1 VPSRGLHSTAE
12 RHRRPPD
19 QQTISVLLNDIGRV
33 AVVQFSLRPKGPW
46 VADNLDQRIA
56 RLPAIAYGFVV
67 RWTVPEMR
75 SMAQFLLVLSGVLL
89 GTAATLLIEFLLP
102 RRAAEKAEAAT
113 DASREIQE
121 TSLELLRE
129 TQLLLARAGG
139 VASTTLV
146 ASAAERFKAIQIG
159 TLSTSTLSS
168 RGGQHRRSAITASH
182 QRS

>member
-1 VPSRGLHSTAE
+1 VPSRGLHSTQNGIAD
-12 RHRRPPD
+12 PPD

-129 TQLLLARAGG
+129 TQLLLAHAQ
-139 VASTTLV
+139 
-146 ASAAERFKAIQIG
+146 AELRQRPWWRRRLKG
-159 TLSTSTLSS
+159 S
-168 RGGQHRRSAITASH
+168 RRYK
-182 QRS
+182 

>member
-1 VPSRGLHSTAE
+1 MPSRSLHSTAE
-12 RHRRPPD
+12 RHPRPPD
-19 QQTISVLLNDIGRV
+19 QQTISVLLTDIGRV

-67 RWTVPEMR
+67 RWTIPKMR

-129 TQLLLARAGG
+129 TQLLLAHAQ
-139 VASTTLV
+139 
-146 ASAAERFKAIQIG
+146 AELRQRPWWRRRPKV
-159 TLSTSTLSS
+159 S
-168 RGGQHRRSAITASH
+168 RRYK
-182 QRS
+182 

>member
-1 VPSRGLHSTAE
+1 
-12 RHRRPPD
+12 
-19 QQTISVLLNDIGRV
+19 
-33 AVVQFSLRPKGPW
+33 VQFSLRPKGPW

-129 TQLLLARAGG
+129 TQLLLAHAQ
-139 VASTTLV
+139 
-146 ASAAERFKAIQIG
+146 AELRQRPWWRRR
-159 TLSTSTLSS
+159 LSTSTLSS

>member
-1 VPSRGLHSTAE
+1 M
-12 RHRRPPD
+12 
-19 QQTISVLLNDIGRV
+19 
-33 AVVQFSLRPKGPW
+33 QFSLRPKGPW

-102 RRAAEKAEAAT
+102 RRAAEKAVAAT

-129 TQLLLARAGG
+129 TQLLLAHAQ
-139 VASTTLV
+139 
-146 ASAAERFKAIQIG
+146 AELRQRPWWRRRPKG
-159 TLSTSTLSS
+159 S
-168 RGGQHRRSAITASH
+168 RRYK
-182 QRS
+182 

>member
-1 VPSRGLHSTAE
+1 MPSRGLHSTAE

-56 RLPAIAYGFVV
+56 RLPAIANGFVV

-89 GTAATLLIEFLLP
+89 GTAARFSSNFSCP
-102 RRAAEKAEAAT
+102 AVRQRRQRRRRMRREK
-113 DASREIQE
+113 
-121 TSLELLRE
+121 
-129 TQLLLARAGG
+129 
-139 VASTTLV
+139 
-146 ASAAERFKAIQIG
+146 FK
-159 TLSTSTLSS
+159 
-168 RGGQHRRSAITASH
+168 RR
-182 QRS
+182 R

>member
-1 VPSRGLHSTAE
+1 M
-12 RHRRPPD
+12 
-19 QQTISVLLNDIGRV
+19 
-33 AVVQFSLRPKGPW
+33 
-46 VADNLDQRIA
+46 ADNLDQRIA

-129 TQLLLARAGG
+129 TQLLLAHAQ
-139 VASTTLV
+139 
-146 ASAAERFKAIQIG
+146 AELRQRPWWRRRPKG
-159 TLSTSTLSS
+159 S
-168 RGGQHRRSAITASH
+168 RQYK
-182 QRS
+182 